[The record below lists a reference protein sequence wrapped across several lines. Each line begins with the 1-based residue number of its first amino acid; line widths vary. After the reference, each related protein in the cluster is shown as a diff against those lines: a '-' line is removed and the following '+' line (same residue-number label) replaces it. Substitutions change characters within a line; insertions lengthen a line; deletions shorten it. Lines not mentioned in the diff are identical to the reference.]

1 MDVESMD
8 FSGELEYVGF
18 WARAAA
24 ALVDTL
30 LFFAIPAPLLFLLYG
45 RDFLGLESQ
54 YSGTIDLV
62 IALVLP
68 ALVMLAFWT
77 ARQATPGKMLIS
89 AVIID
94 ERTAQPPT
102 ISQHIGRFFAFFMV
116 VIPFGIGALW
126 IAFDR
131 KKQGW
136 HDKLAGTIVVRARK
150 PRPLAAMR
158 KREAAAPAGAVT
170 EVAPNMAPNAAP
182 NAASDVT
189 PNETPNE
196 PPNLPPNMPLNV
208 PDNLPLSLPPE
219 VQLSMPASVAPKVPH
234 QVPLA

>member
-18 WARAAA
+18 WARAGA
-24 ALVDTL
+24 ALIDTV
-30 LFFAIPAPLLFLLYG
+30 LFLAIPAPLLFLLYG

-62 IALVLP
+62 VAVVLP

-102 ISQHIGRFFAFFMV
+102 ISQHIGRFFAFFLV

-136 HDKLAGTIVVRARK
+136 HDKLAGTVVVRTRK
-150 PRPLAAMR
+150 PPRRLAAVR
-158 KREAAAPAGAVT
+158 QAQSAVPTGAPRNSPPNALPNMP
-170 EVAPNMAPNAAP
+170 PNMAPN
-182 NAASDVT
+182 V
-189 PNETPNE
+189 
-196 PPNLPPNMPLNV
+196 PPNVPQTALPQAALDVPSNVPHRVPLN
-208 PDNLPLSLPPE
+208 
-219 VQLSMPASVAPKVPH
+219 
-234 QVPLA
+234 

>member
-1 MDVESMD
+1 MDVERID

-24 ALVDTL
+24 ALLDTL
-30 LFFAIPAPLLFLLYG
+30 LFLALPAPLLFLLYG
-45 RDFLGLESQ
+45 RDILGLESQ

-62 IALVLP
+62 IAVALP

-102 ISQHIGRFFAFFMV
+102 ITQHIGRFFAFFMV
-116 VIPFGIGALW
+116 VIPFGMGALW

-150 PRPLAAMR
+150 PPRRLAAMR
-158 KREAAAPAGAVT
+158 KTQAAAPSEAVPDVEPDRPSNGT
-170 EVAPNMAPNAAP
+170 MAVAPGASPSALPNA
-182 NAASDVT
+182 
-189 PNETPNE
+189 
-196 PPNLPPNMPLNV
+196 PPNLPPI
-208 PDNLPLSLPPE
+208 
-219 VQLSMPASVAPKVPH
+219 VAKDVPH
-234 QVPLA
+234 QVPLG